1 MNAKSLLATM
11 TGLMLVA
18 LPVSVQAH
26 GSMKPSHG
34 GMVIMSGE
42 ILVELVRGAKGVD
55 VYVSEEDEPIAAS
68 GLNAKLAVT
77 AAGAKKDTPLVAG
90 QGNKLSAPG
99 LKVPPGAKVV
109 VALVDKRD
117 GTKTFATFTV
127 K

>member
-1 MNAKSLLATM
+1 MNTKSFLSAL

-18 LPVSVQAH
+18 LPVSAQAH

-34 GMVIMSGE
+34 GVVTMSGE
-42 ILVELVRGAKGVD
+42 IMVELVRGPKGVD

-68 GLNAKLAVT
+68 GLNAKLTVT

-90 QGNKLSAPG
+90 KGNRLSAPG
-99 LKVPPGAKVV
+99 LKVPAGAKVV
-109 VALVDKRD
+109 VALVDKR
-117 GTKTFATFTV
+117 GGAKTFATFMV

>member
-1 MNAKSLLATM
+1 MNAKSILSVL

-18 LPVSVQAH
+18 LPVSASAH

-34 GMVIMSGE
+34 GLVTMSGE
-42 ILVELVRGAKGVD
+42 IMVELVRGPKGVD

-68 GLNAKLAVT
+68 GLNAKLTVT

-90 QGNKLSAPG
+90 KANLLSARG
-99 LKVPPGAKVV
+99 LKIPAGAKVV

-117 GTKTFATFTV
+117 GAKTFATFQV

>member
-1 MNAKSLLATM
+1 MNAKSILSAL

-18 LPVSVQAH
+18 LPVSAGAH

-34 GMVIMSGE
+34 GIVTMSGE
-42 ILVELVRGAKGVD
+42 ILVELVRGPKGVD

-68 GLNAKLAVT
+68 GLNAKLTVT

-90 QGNKLSAPG
+90 KANLLSARG
-99 LKVPPGAKVV
+99 LKIPAGAKVV
-109 VALVDKRD
+109 VSLVDKRD
-117 GTKTFATFTV
+117 GAKTFATFQV